1 MPYKLDELDL
11 KIIRRLQID
20 GRASV
25 TELAEEIGSS
35 RPTVTGRLKQLLD
48 SKTVI
53 IKSGL
58 DLRRLGYKVAH
69 VGLEV
74 RTDKTRAKVE
84 TFLRSCPR
92 VLNVFRTSE
101 KANLLLSVW
110 GEDDQTI
117 NSTIES
123 FGDKPNVSVIYAHY
137 LGTPIHGD
145 IVVSVEARE
154 GDETPCGA
162 KCSECHRYQN
172 AWCRGCP
179 SSSEYKTSL

>member
-1 MPYKLDELDL
+1 MSGELDELDL
-11 KIIRRLQID
+11 TIIRKLQID

-25 TELAEEIGSS
+25 TELAKEAGSS
-35 RPTVTGRLKQLLD
+35 RPTVTSRLNRLLN
-48 SKTVI
+48 SKVVI
-53 IKSGL
+53 IKGGL
-58 DLRRLGYKVAH
+58 NLQRFGYKIAY

-74 RTDKTRAKVE
+74 RTDKSRMEIE
-84 TFLRSCPR
+84 TFLRNCPR

-101 KANLLLSVW
+101 RANLLLSMW

-123 FGDKPNVSVIYAHY
+123 FGDQRNVSVVFTHY

-145 IVVSVEARE
+145 VVINVEARKS
-154 GDETPCGA
+154 DETPCGA
-162 KCSECHRYQN
+162 KCSECHRFQK

-179 SSSEYKTSL
+179 SLSDYKIHL

>member
-1 MPYKLDELDL
+1 MSGQLDELDL
-11 KIIRRLQID
+11 KIIRKLQID

-25 TELAEEIGSS
+25 TELAEAVGSS
-35 RPTVTGRLKQLLD
+35 RPTVTSRLNRLLD
-48 SKTVI
+48 SKTVT
-53 IKSGL
+53 IKGGL
-58 DLRRLGYKVAH
+58 NLRRFGYKVAH

-74 RTDKTRAKVE
+74 RTDKTRKEVE

-123 FGDKPNVSVIYAHY
+123 FGDQRNASVVYAHY

-145 IVVSVEARE
+145 VIVNVAARE
-154 GDETPCGA
+154 SNEAPCGA
-162 KCSECHRYQN
+162 KCSECRRYQN
-172 AWCRGCP
+172 SWCRGCP
-179 SSSEYKTSL
+179 SSSDYKTSL

>member
-1 MPYKLDELDL
+1 MSGMLDELDL
-11 KIIRRLQID
+11 KIIRKLQID

-25 TELAEEIGSS
+25 TELAEAVGSS
-35 RPTVTGRLKQLLD
+35 RPTVTSRLNRLLD
-48 SKTVI
+48 NKTVI
-53 IKSGL
+53 IRSGL
-58 DLRRLGYKVAH
+58 DLRRFGYKVAH

-74 RTDKTRAKVE
+74 RTDKTRKEVE
-84 TFLRSCPR
+84 TFLRNCPR

-117 NSTIES
+117 NSTVES
-123 FGDKPNVSVIYAHY
+123 FGDQRNVSVVYAHY

-145 IVVSVEARE
+145 VIVNVEARKS
-154 GDETPCGA
+154 DETPCGA
-162 KCSECHRYQN
+162 KCGECHRYQN

-179 SSSEYKTSL
+179 SSSDYKTTL

>member
-1 MPYKLDELDL
+1 MSGKLDELDL
-11 KIIRRLQID
+11 KIIRRLEVD

-25 TELAEEIGSS
+25 TELAEEVGSS
-35 RPTVTGRLKQLLD
+35 RPTVTSRLHRLLD
-48 SKTVI
+48 SKTII
-53 IKSGL
+53 IKGGL
-58 DLRRLGYKVAH
+58 DLRRFGYKVAI

-74 RTDKTRAKVE
+74 RTEKARKEMEA
-84 TFLRSCPR
+84 FLRNCPR

-101 KANLLLSVW
+101 KANLLLNVW

-123 FGDKPNVSVIYAHY
+123 FGDQQNASIIYAHY

-145 IVVSVEARE
+145 VIINVEARRS
-154 GDETPCGA
+154 DETPCGT

-179 SSSEYKTSL
+179 SSSDYKTSL